1 MSEGDSHAPTDE
13 GGFGK
18 RIALGL
24 ILGTGI
30 TAANA
35 DEAPD
40 SAEAV
45 FSDFVD
51 ALNVS
56 DATDAALN
64 QKFDQL
70 PAAEQERVA
79 DVIEEDPLSLMQ
91 FSTGA
96 PTLTSGSETV
106 AEPALARK
114 VASSITTAAHHSVST
129 SRRALARS
137 VASGLH
143 IHTAVS
149 SPRYTATYPVNA
161 SLFGITTG
169 TFNMR
174 YVFEATSTNVT
185 RNLEC
190 SGWFTGAAGVWNIS
204 TSQSN
209 YLSGGSG
216 SCTVRYNMAL
226 AFKGSFFSTNKQQQL
241 IYKGTRLTSA
251 SVKNV

>member
-1 MSEGDSHAPTDE
+1 MNRLTKVASASG
-13 GGFGK
+13 
-18 RIALGL
+18 IALGL
-24 ILGTGI
+24 VLGTGI

-56 DATDAALN
+56 DTTDAALN

-79 DVIEEDPLSLMQ
+79 DTIEEDPLSLMQ

-96 PTLTSGSETV
+96 PILTSSTGTA
-106 AEPALARK
+106 AEPALARNI
-114 VASSITTAAHHSVST
+114 ASSIKTASHHSVPNGE
-129 SRRALARS
+129 RASARNA
-137 VASGLH
+137 ASGLH
-143 IHTAVS
+143 IQTVATN
-149 SPRYTATYPVNA
+149 PRYTATYLVNA

-190 SGWFTGAAGVWNIS
+190 TGWFTGAAGIWNIS

-209 YLSGGSG
+209 YVSGGSG
-216 SCTVRYNMAL
+216 ACTVRYNMAL
-226 AFKGSFFSTNKQQQL
+226 AFKGSFFSANKQQQL
-241 IYKGTRLTSA
+241 IYTGTRLTSA
-251 SVKNV
+251 TLKNV